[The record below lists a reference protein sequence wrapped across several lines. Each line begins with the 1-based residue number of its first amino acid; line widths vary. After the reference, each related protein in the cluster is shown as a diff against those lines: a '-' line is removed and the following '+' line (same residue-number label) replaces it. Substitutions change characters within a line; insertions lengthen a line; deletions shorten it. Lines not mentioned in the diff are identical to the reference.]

1 VSHRI
6 PVTLCQ
12 GLHFSE
18 DSGDCD
24 SLNQT
29 QQCREVTT
37 AANGFDDAVW
47 RMWTK
52 KTSGSVWW
60 RDLPN
65 LDTYYLPFDKS
76 DRLVGLSQRLPDK
89 MLIAGFQSDFY
100 IVFET
105 ARLVRGEASRWKA
118 EEHAF
123 HITAQHHFHFR
134 RISQWQTTG
143 CRVTWWQMLCTCWG
157 AADANSDIF
166 IHILPNHIK
175 LHHLHL
181 DKLWWL
187 VVICDEPLRDMNI
200 YYSMHFHA
208 ILLVF

>member
-1 VSHRI
+1 MSHRI

-18 DSGDCD
+18 DSGACD

-65 LDTYYLPFDKS
+65 LDTVLTLIIYLLISLIGQSACHNAFQTKCI
-76 DRLVGLSQRLPDK
+76 K
-89 MLIAGFQSDFY
+89 MFIAGFQSDFH

-123 HITAQHHFHFR
+123 HITAQHHCHFR
-134 RISQWQTTG
+134 RSSQWQTTG
-143 CRVTWWQMLCTCWG
+143 CRVTWWQMLCRCWG
-157 AADANSDIF
+157 AADANSGIF
-166 IHILPNHIK
+166 IHIHT
-175 LHHLHL
+175 
-181 DKLWWL
+181 
-187 VVICDEPLRDMNI
+187 
-200 YYSMHFHA
+200 YSA
-208 ILLVF
+208 